1 MADAA
6 GRSGKP
12 LILLAED
19 ERAIRK
25 VMEILLESEGY
36 EVLSAQNGKE
46 ALDLLLKVTPS
57 VIITDYMMPEMDGGQ
72 FLQAIRSDAGLSGIP
87 VLLMSSAHPADLPDH
102 DLADRVFL
110 KGGDIGILLATLAS
124 LVAGSASSSGD
135 SP

>member
-6 GRSGKP
+6 GKPGKP

-36 EVLSAQNGKE
+36 DVLSAQNGKE
-46 ALDLLLKVTPS
+46 AFDLLSSVTPS
-57 VIITDYMMPEMDGGQ
+57 VIITDYMMPEMDGAE
-72 FLQAIRSDAGLSGIP
+72 FLRAIRGNTAMASIP

-102 DLADRVFL
+102 HLADQVFL
-110 KGGDIGILLATLAS
+110 KGGELGSLLATVAS
-124 LVAGSASSSGD
+124 LVAGRAPSSTGSV
-135 SP
+135 